1 MPQGVELATAYV
13 SLAIS
18 AEGIG
23 DDIGKELGE
32 PVEREADRTGKE
44 SGKKFSSSL
53 GEAAS
58 AGMAAAAGMIGFD
71 ILVDAFMQELDK
83 AALPAQLEAQFGL
96 AGPAAETAA
105 KTAGDLYAKGWGE
118 SLDEVGTSVASVSK
132 ALEGLG
138 TGEDVNKLTTQAQAL
153 AETFGTDV
161 GEMVTSAS
169 QLIKTGLAPD
179 MESAFNII
187 TTGFQSGA
195 DSGQDLLDTITEYSV
210 QFSALGLNGATSLG
224 LLNQGLTAGAR
235 NSDLVADALKEFSI
249 RAVDGSAEAAASF
262 EALGFNAEEMQA
274 IFAKGGPEAAGALD
288 KVFDA
293 LRKTKGTADESTIA
307 YGLFGTQSED
317 LKDALYALDPSAAS
331 ATSSFEAIDGAAQ
344 DVADTVGGTTQQE
357 VDALGRKFQE
367 GLGAGLQSIL
377 PLLTGVINVLQ
388 PLAPILGP
396 LALAIGVLAIAQW
409 AWNSALFA
417 SPITWIILGVV
428 ALVAAIVWLWNNV
441 DGFKQFWVDAW
452 NWILDGIQFLWNWVK
467 DNWPYLLIFLTG
479 PFALIIAA
487 VVIFW
492 DEIVAFF
499 KAGWEWIKDVW
510 QKGVDGAVAIF
521 NWFGELPGLI
531 GGWIGDAV
539 DKGKELLGGFVS
551 FITDIPED
559 IIDGLSGLADALYNI
574 FKGAFNAVAD
584 LWNATIGSWSLD
596 IPSWVPFIGGSQW
609 SVPDIPRLA
618 TGGLV
623 KRRPGG
629 VIANIAEGRED
640 EAVTP
645 MSELRAMMQD
655 AYDAGSSDGGRSGGG
670 DNYWTINGY
679 DKSPTVLAAEIAW
692 QGKSRP

>member
-18 AEGIG
+18 AEGIT
-23 DDIGKELGE
+23 DEIGEKLGE
-32 PVEREADRTGKE
+32 PVEREADKTGRE

-58 AGMAAAAGMIGFD
+58 AGMAAAAGLIGFD

-96 AGPAAETAA
+96 AGPAAEEAA
-105 KTAGDLYAKGWGE
+105 KQAGALYSQGWGE

-132 ALEGLG
+132 ALQGLG
-138 TGEDVNKLTTQAQAL
+138 TGEDVTKLTTQAQAL
-153 AETFGTDV
+153 ADTFGTEV
-161 GEMVTSAS
+161 GEMVNSAS
-169 QLIKTGLAPD
+169 QLVKTGLAPN

-195 DSGQDLLDTITEYSV
+195 DSGQDLLDTLTEYAV
-210 QFSALGLNGATSLG
+210 QFDALGLNGATAMG
-224 LLNQGLTAGAR
+224 LINQGLTAGAR

-249 RAVDGSAEAAASF
+249 TAASGADTAIASF
-262 EALGFNAEEMQA
+262 EALGFNGEEMTA
-274 IFAKGGPEAAGALD
+274 IFAKGGPEAAAAMD
-288 KVFDA
+288 EVFDA
-293 LRKTKGTADESTIA
+293 LRKTKGSANESEIA
-307 YGLFGTQSED
+307 FGLFGTTSED
-317 LKDALYALDPSAAS
+317 LKDSLYALDPSAAA
-331 ATSSFEAIDGAAQ
+331 ATSSMESVDGAAQ
-344 DVADTVGGTTQQE
+344 DVADTVGGTAQQE
-357 VDALGRKFQE
+357 VEALGRQFQE
-367 GLGAGLQSIL
+367 GLGKGLQSIM
-377 PLLTGVINVLQ
+377 PLLTGVVNVLS

-396 LALAIGVLAIAQW
+396 LALAIGVLAAAQW
-409 AWNSALFA
+409 VWNSALFA

-452 NWILDGIQFLWNWVK
+452 NWILDGIKFLWNWVK

-479 PFALIIAA
+479 PFALIVAA

-499 KAGWEWIKDVW
+499 KMAWEWLKGIW
-510 QKGVDGAVAIF
+510 QDGVDGVSAVF
-521 NWFGELPGLI
+521 DWFGELPGLL

-539 DKGKELLGGFVS
+539 DKGEELLSGFVS
-551 FITDIPED
+551 FITDIPGD
-559 IIDGLSGLADALYNI
+559 IIDGLSGLASALYEI
-574 FKGAFNAVAD
+574 FKGAFNGVAD
-584 LWNATIGSWSLD
+584 LWNSTIGSWSLD

-618 TGGLV
+618 TGGLI

-629 VIANIAEGRED
+629 VLANIAEGRED

-655 AYDAGSSDGGRSGGG
+655 AYDTGASEGTGRGG

-679 DKSPTVLAAEIAW
+679 DKSPKVLAAEISWTA
-692 QGKSRP
+692 KARP